1 MNDNQNI
8 LEINEAEFNEKV
20 VEASDNKLIV
30 VDFWAPWCGPCKQL
44 TPLLEKIMKDFP
56 DKATLVKIN
65 IDDNQ
70 QIAAQLRIQ
79 SIPTVYAFKDR
90 QVVNAFQGVIS
101 EKQILEFL
109 EKGLGSKLN
118 EDFDEFYEEIKVGI
132 AEGKLDETKDLLL
145 EFISNNPRELK
156 AINYYLECL
165 IELKQIDEVESF
177 IESLEK
183 EVQEKEEIKQ
193 IIKKIEIIKNN
204 MSGPNIDDLVKKLRD
219 KPEDIN
225 LIIEVADKYF
235 SMQNYKECMDLLI
248 VNYPK
253 NKNKVKEKML
263 EYFGVLGNSNE
274 HTVNYRKKLSQI
286 MFS

>member
-1 MNDNQNI
+1 MNDDQNI

-20 VEASDNKLIV
+20 VDASDNKLIV

-44 TPLLEKIMKDFP
+44 TPLLEKVMKDFT

-118 EDFDEFYEEIKVGI
+118 EDFNEFYEEIKVGI
-132 AEGKLDETKDLLL
+132 SEGKLDETKDLLL

-235 SMQNYKECMDLLI
+235 SMQNYKDCMDLLI
-248 VNYPK
+248 INYPK
-253 NKNKVKEKML
+253 NKNKVKEKMV